1 VEPTEEQYLVINALE
16 TLDLLLFRLYDEEE
30 GFWML
35 ITPSPILPRSYLIQN
50 GEIVS
55 SEDILE
61 L

>member
-1 VEPTEEQYLVINALE
+1 MEPTEEQYLVLNALE
-16 TLDLLLFRLYDEEE
+16 VLDLLLFRLYDEEE

-35 ITPSPILPRSYLIQN
+35 ITSSPVLPRSYLIQN

-55 SEDILE
+55 VEDILE